1 MHGNKPTIDEL
12 ALKHLNRHPNDK
24 SLSTYS
30 KMIRRFGQKQTITAI
45 ESMVE
50 TTKMLGGEIGYYS
63 GKSASRVLA
72 KYFNHLDGQQIPN
85 DYYAKYAYIKNT

>member
-1 MHGNKPTIDEL
+1 MHGRRPTIDEL

-30 KMIRRFGQKQTITAI
+30 KMIRRFGQKHTIVAI
-45 ESMVE
+45 EAMVE
-50 TTKMLGGEIGYYS
+50 TTKVMVGEIGYYS
-63 GKSASRVLA
+63 GRSANKALA
-72 KYFNHLDGQQIPN
+72 RYFTHLDSKQIPN